1 MIKRIYIHT
10 GDDAAQCKCSFAHRM
25 VGDGCDVCN
34 PELAK
39 ELAEPTEADMLRAEL
54 EDTQRVAHYQRE
66 TIAAHLSSIDSQ
78 RSIIK
83 SLSERNIA
91 LTKENESLKARIR
104 GYDADCHGMQQRIV
118 AQSDALE
125 AKDDVIARMRD
136 TLIAKDKKI
145 TEQAAVINHLSK
157 ANVEELEDRI
167 HDLEVKL
174 NFARVAL
181 S

>member
-1 MIKRIYIHT
+1 MFKRIYIHT
-10 GDDAAQCKCSFAHRM
+10 GSDRAQYASPC
-25 VGDGCDVCN
+25 
-34 PELAK
+34 
-39 ELAEPTEADMLRAEL
+39 AEHTEPAPTEADMLRAEL

-66 TIAAHLSSIDSQ
+66 TIAAHLSTIDSQ
-78 RSIIK
+78 RKIIK
-83 SLSERNIA
+83 SLHDRFDGTTIAELRSKLAESEEQKRD
-91 LTKENESLKARIR
+91 LQGRIL

-145 TEQAAVINHLSK
+145 AEQAAVINHLSK

-174 NFARVAL
+174 NSARVAL

>member
-1 MIKRIYIHT
+1 MFKRIYIHT
-10 GDDAAQCKCSFAHRM
+10 GSDRAQYASPC
-25 VGDGCDVCN
+25 
-34 PELAK
+34 
-39 ELAEPTEADMLRAEL
+39 AEHTEPAPTEADMLRAEL

-78 RSIIK
+78 RSITK
-83 SLSERNIA
+83 SLSERNIALTKENIA

-145 TEQAAVINHLSK
+145 AEQAAVINHLSK